1 MDISDDSILLT
12 LTIPSQ
18 ETRVKTRSDNK
29 VPKSILK
36 KSVMD
41 GAPTPTILNSS
52 GPTLVTEH
60 PGPGKLATE
69 LKQFDNTGDLLE
81 KILNQL
87 LKGVT
92 I

>member
-1 MDISDDSILLT
+1 MDMSNDSALLT

-18 ETRVKTRSDNK
+18 EIRVKTRSDNK
-29 VPKSILK
+29 ALKSILK

-52 GPTLVTEH
+52 GPALVIEH
-60 PGPGKLATE
+60 PDPGKLVTE
-69 LKQFDNTGDLLE
+69 LKQFDNTRNLLV

-92 I
+92 V

>member
-1 MDISDDSILLT
+1 MDMSNDSALLT

-18 ETRVKTRSDNK
+18 EIRVKTRSDNK
-29 VPKSILK
+29 ALKSILK

-52 GPTLVTEH
+52 GPAPVTEH

-69 LKQFDNTGDLLE
+69 LKQFNNTRDLLG

-87 LKGVT
+87 LEGVT
-92 I
+92 V